1 MTYRLSLQRDFEA
14 RHYLIGGDWGVENV
28 EHAHP
33 YRIEWVLEGSVLDQ
47 HGYLVDLV
55 AVEDLL
61 EATLR
66 VFRGHVLNEMPDF
79 AGLNPSLENFARI
92 LATRL
97 AAGLDGAGLSAHVV
111 RLWESP
117 TAWASFRQRL

>member
-1 MTYRLSLQRDFEA
+1 MYRLSLQREFEA

-28 EHAHP
+28 EHGHP
-33 YRIEWVLEGSVLDQ
+33 YRLEWILDGGALDE

-55 AVEDLL
+55 EL
-61 EATLR
+61 EARLATTLR
-66 VFRGHVLNEMPDF
+66 SFRGRVLNDLPEF
-79 AGLNPSLENFARI
+79 AGLNPSLETFARI

-97 AAGLDGAGLSAHVV
+97 GTGLDRGRLTGHTV

-117 TAWASFRQRL
+117 VAWASYHQEL